1 MKKYKYPLI
10 YPRIYRSDKQE
21 GIKVI
26 ESGQITMSKI
36 TKDFEKRFAS
46 YIGSKYAV
54 MVNSGSSANL
64 LATAASC
71 NPLRKK
77 KLNIGDEVLIPGIC
91 WSTSLWPLVQYGL
104 KPVFVDVD
112 VNTLNISIDDLRK
125 KISNKTKV
133 IFCVHV
139 LGNSTNMNE
148 IKKIVKEKKLILIE
162 DTCESLGSNFKK
174 KKLGSFGDFGTYSFY
189 YSHQISS
196 GEGGMVVCNSK
207 DDYDILLAL
216 RAHGWSRDSSKHE
229 YYKKKFPKLD
239 ERFIFINLG
248 YNLRPLE
255 IQAAIARNQLKQINN
270 FKINRKYNRNKI
282 ISLFNKKYKK
292 NSYLSFVE
300 NSKHVD
306 CNWFGLPILVNK
318 KFKHKKKTI
327 IKEIENF
334 GIETRPI
341 ISGNFL
347 NQPAINLLKLHR
359 KKIKLKYSQEVD
371 DRGFFIGINTQKSS
385 LKILNYVAESLGKAF
400 IKVCN

>member
-1 MKKYKYPLI
+1 MQ
-10 YPRIYRSDKQE
+10 S
-21 GIKVI
+21 
-26 ESGQITMSKI
+26 T
-36 TKDFEKRFAS
+36 
-46 YIGSKYAV
+46 
-54 MVNSGSSANL
+54 
-64 LATAASC
+64 
-71 NPLRKK
+71 KK

-112 VNTLNISIDDLRK
+112 VNTLNINIDDLRK

-229 YYKKKFPKLD
+229 YYKK
-239 ERFIFINLG
+239 
-248 YNLRPLE
+248 
-255 IQAAIARNQLKQINN
+255 N
-270 FKINRKYNRNKI
+270 FQN
-282 ISLFNKKYKK
+282 
-292 NSYLSFVE
+292 
-300 NSKHVD
+300 
-306 CNWFGLPILVNK
+306 
-318 KFKHKKKTI
+318 
-327 IKEIENF
+327 
-334 GIETRPI
+334 
-341 ISGNFL
+341 
-347 NQPAINLLKLHR
+347 
-359 KKIKLKYSQEVD
+359 
-371 DRGFFIGINTQKSS
+371 
-385 LKILNYVAESLGKAF
+385 
-400 IKVCN
+400 

>member
-64 LATAASC
+64 LAPAASC

-112 VNTLNISIDDLRK
+112 VNTLNINIDDLRK

-318 KFKHKKKTI
+318 KFKHKKD
-327 IKEIENF
+327 N
-334 GIETRPI
+334 
-341 ISGNFL
+341 N
-347 NQPAINLLKLHR
+347 
-359 KKIKLKYSQEVD
+359 
-371 DRGFFIGINTQKSS
+371 
-385 LKILNYVAESLGKAF
+385 
-400 IKVCN
+400 